1 MSIYRE
7 IEREIMIMIEY
18 SMLHQ
23 IALREARPA
32 PEVGTKFSI
41 ISISIIICINTS
53 LWLITIIIIIIV
65 IIIVITIISSS
76 SSSNII
82 SFIITIVI
90 TPSPPIKS
98 FPIKSP

>member
-65 IIIVITIISSS
+65 IIIVITISSS